1 MQDKLASDENH
12 KKMRK
17 IFRDL
22 VDQCLNRPPSAED
35 ANSIA
40 GEYALPLCLVWHQ
53 SMGALS
59 HSSMHMA
66 AQQ

>member
-1 MQDKLASDENH
+1 MQDKLAADEKH

-17 IFRDL
+17 IYLDL

-40 GEYALPLCLVWHQ
+40 GECA
-53 SMGALS
+53 
-59 HSSMHMA
+59 
-66 AQQ
+66 